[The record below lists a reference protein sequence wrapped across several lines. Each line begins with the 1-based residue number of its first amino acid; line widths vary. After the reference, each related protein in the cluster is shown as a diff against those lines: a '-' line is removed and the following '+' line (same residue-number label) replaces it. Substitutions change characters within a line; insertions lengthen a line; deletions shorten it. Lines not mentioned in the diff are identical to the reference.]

1 MMLKLPLVSFIVT
14 SYNYEKF
21 LYQTLESI
29 KNQSYKN
36 LEIIIVDDNSGDNSV
51 KVAEDFIA
59 QNQDL
64 HVILLTNEQNL
75 GQLGS
80 MLHGLRYAN
89 GQFVSFIDSDDM
101 LLEDYAK
108 VHIQTHL
115 QTSVAFTSCRI
126 VEIGEND
133 EVHTFNSISSPKCE
147 NLKDL
152 FETENA
158 EFKILKHKRFGGWY
172 WSPNSSAIYRKAAIE
187 ELLEYKNADKW
198 RICPDKF
205 VMNYAHLIG
214 GSAVIF
220 TPLLGYRRHNGNAGN
235 CSLVTGNKK
244 LISDKTTAINI
255 QNNLKI
261 RPEVIKFL
269 WQQRNIKGYR
279 NTLKLI
285 SYVIRSYI
293 F

>member
-1 MMLKLPLVSFIVT
+1 MLKLPLVSFIVT

>member
-64 HVILLTNEQNL
+64 RVILLTNEQNL

-172 WSPNSSAIYRKAAIE
+172 WSPNSSAMYRKAAIE

-269 WQQRNIKGYR
+269 WQQRNINGYR

>member
-64 HVILLTNEQNL
+64 RVILLTNEQNL

-172 WSPNSSAIYRKAAIE
+172 WSPNSSAMYRKAAIE

>member
-1 MMLKLPLVSFIVT
+1 MLKLPLVSFIVT

-64 HVILLTNEQNL
+64 RVILLTNEQNL

-172 WSPNSSAIYRKAAIE
+172 WSPNSSAMYRKAAIE

-269 WQQRNIKGYR
+269 WQQRNINGYR

>member
-64 HVILLTNEQNL
+64 RVILLTNEQNL

-108 VHIQTHL
+108 MHIQTHL

>member
-64 HVILLTNEQNL
+64 RVILLTNEQNL

>member
-1 MMLKLPLVSFIVT
+1 MLKLPLVSFIVT

-64 HVILLTNEQNL
+64 RVILLTNEQNL

>member
-21 LYQTLESI
+21 LYRTLESI

-64 HVILLTNEQNL
+64 RVILLTNEQNL

-133 EVHTFNSISSPKCE
+133 EVHTLNSISSPKCE
-147 NLKDL
+147 KLKDL

-172 WSPNSSAIYRKAAIE
+172 WSPNSSAMYRKAAIE

-261 RPEVIKFL
+261 RPAVIKFL
-269 WQQRNIKGYR
+269 WQQRNINGYR

>member
-21 LYQTLESI
+21 LYRTLESI

-64 HVILLTNEQNL
+64 RVILLTNEQNL

-108 VHIQTHL
+108 MHIQTHL

-147 NLKDL
+147 KLKDL

-172 WSPNSSAIYRKAAIE
+172 WSPNSSAMYRKAAIE

-269 WQQRNIKGYR
+269 WQQRNINGYR

>member
-21 LYQTLESI
+21 LYRTLESI

-64 HVILLTNEQNL
+64 RVILLTNEQNL

-133 EVHTFNSISSPKCE
+133 EVHTLNSISSPKCE
-147 NLKDL
+147 KLKDL

-172 WSPNSSAIYRKAAIE
+172 WSPNSSAMYRKAAIE
-187 ELLEYKNADKW
+187 GLLEYKNIDKW

-269 WQQRNIKGYR
+269 WQQRNINGYR

>member
-1 MMLKLPLVSFIVT
+1 MLKLPLVSFIVT

-64 HVILLTNEQNL
+64 RVILLTNEQNL

-172 WSPNSSAIYRKAAIE
+172 WSPNSSAMYRKAAIE